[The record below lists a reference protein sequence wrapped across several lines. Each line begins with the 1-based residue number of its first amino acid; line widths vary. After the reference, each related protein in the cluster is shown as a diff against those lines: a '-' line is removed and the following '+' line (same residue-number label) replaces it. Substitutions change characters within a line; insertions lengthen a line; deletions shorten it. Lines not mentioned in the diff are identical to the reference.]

1 MNQKLKHALYAGL
14 GTAFAAM
21 LANPTMAY
29 AGTWSNQGGPNQWKY
44 YIDDNTYAADG
55 WYWIDGDQDGME
67 ECYYFD
73 KNGQMLAD
81 TRTPDGF
88 QVNSDGFWTVS
99 GQVQR
104 RETPVQDLP
113 TGLHE
118 QEGGL
123 IYRDEGGELAVNG
136 WRSADGNWYYFDAD
150 GHAVKGWQYVDGYK
164 FYFNEDTRALVQNL
178 EGLVDAKS
186 FQITVDRARCQVTVY
201 VPDGANG
208 YIIPYRTFICSPGK
222 SSSPTPAGTFRL
234 TKKYRWHALVE
245 STYGQYCTRLGNT
258 SILFHSV
265 PGKTTSVYNIPA
277 AEYNKLGEP
286 ASHGCIRMTVADCK
300 WIYDHCP
307 SGTVVTVGD
316 NLPAPF
322 TRPEAEKIPEGQNWD
337 PTDPEVSR

>member
-1 MNQKLKHALYAGL
+1 MNQKSRNALYAGL
-14 GTAFAAM
+14 GTVFAVM
-21 LANPTMAY
+21 LANPAIAY
-29 AGTWSNQGGPNQWKY
+29 AGTWSNEGGPNQWKY
-44 YIDDNTYAADG
+44 YTDDNTSAADG
-55 WYWIDGDQDGME
+55 WYWIDGDQDGLE

-73 KNGQMLAD
+73 KNGFMMAD

-99 GQVQR
+99 GQVQK

-123 IYRDEGGELAVNG
+123 IYRDEGGELAANA
-136 WRSADGNWYYFDAD
+136 WRSSDGSWYYFDAA
-150 GHAVKGWQYVDGYK
+150 GHAVKGWQYIDGYK
-164 FYFNEDTRALVQNL
+164 FYFDENACTLVQNL
-178 EGLVDAKS
+178 EGILSAQS
-186 FQITVDRARCQVTVY
+186 FQIVVDRARCQVTVY
-201 VPDGANG
+201 AQDDGNG

-222 SSSPTPAGTFRL
+222 ENSQTPTGTFKTTR
-234 TKKYRWHALVE
+234 KYRWHALVE

-265 PGKTTSVYNIPA
+265 PGKTTSIHNITA
-277 AEYNKLGEP
+277 EEYNKLGAP

-322 TRPEAEKIPEGQNWD
+322 DRPETEKIPEGQDWD
-337 PTDPEVSR
+337 PTDPEIG